1 MNIYKYFMKAISMY
15 LYYPNAKAQFT
26 KMTQMFTSKSRK
38 FPTEK
43 KKLVNK
49 CGTLNQKNKLN
60 LHKTSSL
67 VNKNSNTFYN
77 PFRIQVNINCH
88 N

>member
-43 KKLVNK
+43 KA
-49 CGTLNQKNKLN
+49 GEQMWD
-60 LHKTSSL
+60 
-67 VNKNSNTFYN
+67 
-77 PFRIQVNINCH
+77 P
-88 N
+88 